1 VSASTPPDFVSLEEH
16 RDDRHPVERAARWL
30 FVLAL
35 AGLAV
40 AGLLDVFGQRPSTDS
55 ADAPTA
61 TLRVNAPTALRGGL
75 AFQAQFDVVARRLIR
90 RPVLVLGPG
99 WWESM
104 SFNTI
109 EPEPTRTTSE
119 NGGVALEYPP
129 LRPGRSLTV
138 YIPFQVN
145 PTTVGRRRQ
154 ALELR
159 DGDRRIAGIERTL
172 TVFP

>member
-1 VSASTPPDFVSLEEH
+1 VSAPTPDFISLEEH
-16 RDDRHPVERAARWL
+16 RDDSHPVERAARWL

-35 AGLAV
+35 AVLAV
-40 AGLLDVFGQRPSTDS
+40 AGLFDVFGQRPSTVS
-55 ADAPTA
+55 AVAPTA

-75 AFQAQFDVVARRLIR
+75 AFQARFQVDARRLIR
-90 RPVLVLGPG
+90 KPVLVLGPG
-99 WWESM
+99 WFENM

-119 NGGVALEYPP
+119 DGGIALEYPP

-145 PTTVGRRRQ
+145 PTTVGRRTQ
-154 ALELR
+154 ELELR
-159 DGDRRIAGIERTL
+159 DGDRRIAGVERTL